1 MGNICRSPTA
11 EGVFAQLVEREGLRQ
26 HIEVDSAGTL
36 DYHAGHPPDQR
47 MQRAAARRGFDL
59 SGLSAR
65 AVRPEDFRDFDLIL
79 CMDRE
84 NRAILEEQCP
94 EDLQHRLRMFLEFAE
109 SPEFDGVDEVPDPYY
124 GGAAGFEHVLDLV
137 EDGAEGL
144 LRYLR
149 EEHS

>member
-11 EGVFAQLVEREGLRQ
+11 EGVFAQLVESEGLRN

-36 DYHAGHPPDQR
+36 DYHAGHPPDTR
-47 MQRAAARRGFDL
+47 MQRAAARRGIDL

-65 AVRPEDFRDFDLIL
+65 AVRPEDFQQFDLIL

-84 NRAILEEQCP
+84 NRAVLSELCPEEQ
-94 EDLQHRLRMFLEFAE
+94 QHRLRMFLEFSE
-109 SPEFDGVDEVPDPYY
+109 SPEFDELEEVPDPYY

-137 EDGAEGL
+137 EDGATGL

-149 EEHS
+149 ENHS